1 MIRINLLPVKISRRQ
16 EAVRSELLLA
26 GAVAGLLA
34 AGMAGA
40 FITVQSDVNTMR
52 AENAALQEE
61 IRRVE
66 EIAKDVQQKKELK
79 AEFHRKLEVIKQLKA
94 SKSGPVHMLDELSM
108 ATPEK
113 LQLQQL
119 DEQSRRLQLTGVAVS
134 NEVISQFLTNLE
146 QSEYFDDVFLNA
158 IDQVDED
165 GVKLKNFS
173 ISARLVVPGTDAAAE
188 APAPAK
194 R

>member
-16 EAVRSELLLA
+16 EAVRSELLVVGL
-26 GAVAGLLA
+26 VAGVLA
-34 AGMAGA
+34 AGLAAA
-40 FITVQSDVNTMR
+40 FVSVQSRVNTVR
-52 AENAALQEE
+52 AENNGLQEE

-66 EIAKDVQQKKELK
+66 EIAKDVKKAEELK
-79 AEFHRKLEVIKQLKA
+79 AELQRKLGVIKQLKA
-94 SKSGPVHMLDELSM
+94 SKSGPVHLMDELSL

-119 DEQSRRLQLTGVAVS
+119 DERSRRLEFAGVAVS

-158 IDQVDED
+158 IDQVDTE

-173 ISARLVVPGTDAAAE
+173 ISARLVVPGTEAE
-188 APAPAK
+188 PSAPSG

>member
-16 EAVRSELLLA
+16 EAVRSELMLVGVVGGVL
-26 GAVAGLLA
+26 VAAMA
-34 AGMAGA
+34 AA
-40 FITVQSDVNTMR
+40 FISVQSRVNTVR
-52 AENAALQEE
+52 AENADLQEE

-66 EIAKDVQQKKELK
+66 EIAKDVQKKEELK
-79 AEFHRKLEVIKQLKA
+79 VELQRKLGVIKQLKA
-94 SKSGPVHMLDELSM
+94 SKSGPVHMMDELSL

-119 DEQSRRLQLTGVAVS
+119 DEQSQRLQLTGVAVS

-158 IDQVDED
+158 IDQVDEE

-173 ISARLVVPGTDAAAE
+173 ISARLVVPGAE
-188 APAPAK
+188 LATPAPSG

>member
-16 EAVRSELLLA
+16 EAVRSELILV
-26 GAVAGLLA
+26 GVVAGIMA
-34 AGMAGA
+34 ALMATA
-40 FITVQSDVNTMR
+40 LVSVQSRVNTTR
-52 AENAALQEE
+52 AENADLQQE

-66 EIAKDVQQKKELK
+66 EIAKDVKQAEELK
-79 AEFHRKLEVIKQLKA
+79 AELQRKLGVIKQLKA
-94 SKSGPVHMLDELSM
+94 SKSGPVHMMDELSL

-119 DEQSRRLQLTGVAVS
+119 DEQRRRLQLTGVAVS

-158 IDQVDED
+158 IDQVDQE

-173 ISARLVVPGTDAAAE
+173 ISARLVVPGTEAAP
-188 APAPAK
+188 PAPSG

>member
-1 MIRINLLPVKISRRQ
+1 MLVGVVGGVL
-16 EAVRSELLLA
+16 
-26 GAVAGLLA
+26 VAAMA
-34 AGMAGA
+34 AA
-40 FITVQSDVNTMR
+40 FISVQSRVNTVR
-52 AENAALQEE
+52 AENADLQEE

-66 EIAKDVQQKKELK
+66 EIAKDVQKKEELK
-79 AEFHRKLEVIKQLKA
+79 VELQRKLGVIKQLKA
-94 SKSGPVHMLDELSM
+94 SKSGPVHMMDELSL

-119 DEQSRRLQLTGVAVS
+119 DEQSQRLQLTGVAVS

-158 IDQVDED
+158 IDQVDEE

-173 ISARLVVPGTDAAAE
+173 ISARLVVPGAE
-188 APAPAK
+188 LATPAPSG